1 MVAAAAKSRTP
12 HASPD
17 LSDFRK
23 RYPLTVANFGSLADR
38 EQWLRRIW
46 EADARWQQAM
56 ADESGRAGSAHE
68 AIVKGAPPASLS
80 VEAEFEIIYAG
91 GELALLHA
99 GVMACRHNRRVMVFG
114 ERGLEAQPRGW
125 NISNEE
131 LAEFERAGLFTKEE
145 IAAAIVNRYRSSLVK
160 FHDTSSRIK
169 APTLWIEGV
178 LDVSLDAGQL
188 LESATRKIQRSKS
201 ASVLMEGMRFVRCYV
216 QADRVAV
223 EVEEM
228 RTGRRKLFGAR
239 LFVDATGATS
249 PVARQLNDGRAMTH
263 VRPTVGT
270 IARGFVRGTEPDRA
284 DFGVGEILVSRE
296 DARDHRQLMWE
307 GFGGNARR
315 DEYQTSLFFYD
326 AVKTPADKSLLS
338 LFEKY
343 FEALPAYKRAGAQ
356 WRVLKPIFGF
366 APGFHARGRRSEP
379 GRSTEN
385 RVLLIGDAAAASA
398 SRSSC
403 CGFGAQARSLRRVTH
418 LIELALKANLLD
430 GASLAEINN
439 SEPRVAPLANLSE
452 LMRPAPRSAP
462 PVVNETMNALMSA
475 LHDLDERVRRE
486 FFQDRMSLGAFKNL
500 LTRTFKLYPRIFHH
514 AREQMGTR
522 GTFWWLAGI
531 AESMLHERRRGRA
544 RTPVARAT
552 DEEDAIENFASAVA
566 FYQNDHAGEA

>member
-1 MVAAAAKSRTP
+1 MVAATAKSRTA

-23 RYPLTVANFGSLADR
+23 RYPLTVASFGSLADR

-46 EADARWQQAM
+46 ETDARWQQAM
-56 ADESGRAGSAHE
+56 NGQSVGESAPE

-91 GELALLHA
+91 GETALLHA
-99 GVMACRHNRRVMVFG
+99 GVMACRYNRRVMVFG
-114 ERGLEAQPRGW
+114 ERGHDAGQRGW

-145 IAAAIVNRYRSSLVK
+145 IAAAVVNRYRSSLVK

-178 LDVSLDAGQL
+178 HDVALNAGQL
-188 LESATRKIQRSKS
+188 LELATRKIQRSKTAS
-201 ASVLMEGMRFVRCYV
+201 ALMEGMRFVRCYV
-216 QADRVAV
+216 QANRVAV
-223 EVEEM
+223 EVEET
-228 RTGRRKLFGAR
+228 RTGRRKLYGAR
-239 LFVDATGATS
+239 LFVDATGASS

-270 IARGFVRGTEPDRA
+270 IARGFVRGTEPDQT

-296 DARDHRQLMWE
+296 DARDHRQLLWE

-326 AVKTPADKSLLS
+326 AVKTPADKSLLT

-343 FEALPAYKRAGAQ
+343 FEALPGYKRTGAQ
-356 WRVLKPIFGF
+356 WRVVQPVFGF
-366 APGFHARGRRSEP
+366 VPGFHTRVRRGEP
-379 GRSTEN
+379 RRSTEN
-385 RVLLIGDAAAASA
+385 RVLLIGDASGASA
-398 SRSSC
+398 SRSF
-403 CGFGAQARSLRRVTH
+403 CGFGAQARSLPRVTH

-430 GASLAEINN
+430 ASSLAEINH
-439 SEPRVAPLANLSE
+439 SEPRVAPLANLAE

-462 PVVNETMNALMSA
+462 PVVNETMNAVMSA

-544 RTPVARAT
+544 GTQTARAT
-552 DEEDAIENFASAVA
+552 DEEDAIENFARAVA
-566 FYQNDHAGEA
+566 FYQNNHAGEA

>member
-1 MVAAAAKSRTP
+1 MVAATAKARTSN
-12 HASPD
+12 ASPD

-46 EADARWQQAM
+46 ETDALWQQAM
-56 ADESGRAGSAHE
+56 NGQSAHESIHE

-91 GELALLHA
+91 GETALLHA
-99 GVMACRHNRRVMVFG
+99 GVMACGYNRRVMVFG
-114 ERGLEAQPRGW
+114 ERVHDAGHRGW

-131 LAEFERAGLFTKEE
+131 LAEFARAGLFTKEE
-145 IAAAIVNRYRSSLVK
+145 IAAAVVNRYRSSLVK

-178 LDVSLDAGQL
+178 LDVALDAGRL
-188 LESATRKIQRSKS
+188 LELATQKIQKSKT

-223 EVEEM
+223 EVEET

-239 LFVDATGATS
+239 LFVDATGASS

-296 DARDHRQLMWE
+296 DARDHRQLLWG

-343 FEALPAYKRAGAQ
+343 FEALPAYKRTGAQ
-356 WRVLKPIFGF
+356 WRVVQPVFGF
-366 APGFHARGRRSEP
+366 APGFHTRVRRSEA

-385 RVLLIGDAAAASA
+385 RVLLIGDAAVASA
-398 SRSSC
+398 SRSF

-418 LIELALKANLLD
+418 LVELALKANLLD
-430 GASLAEINN
+430 ASSLAEINN
-439 SEPRVAPLANLSE
+439 SQPRVAPLANLSE

-500 LTRTFKLYPRIFHH
+500 LTRTFKLYPRIFQH

-544 RTPVARAT
+544 RTPMARAT
-552 DEEDAIENFASAVA
+552 DEEDAIENFSRAVA